1 MVVVF
6 LILHRYFLGNNIKPV
21 TAAMI
26 FVQNLYLHKI
36 QWSKSLDSKQLEK
49 QTNKNFSEGGGNL
62 DDKIYIFFA
71 SH

>member
-1 MVVVF
+1 
-6 LILHRYFLGNNIKPV
+6 
-21 TAAMI
+21 MI

-49 QTNKNFSEGGGNL
+49 QTKKNFSEGGGNL